1 MNLVFLNSLEKEA
14 GDGRVRRAQVS
25 ICEDKGLWHVFWTV
39 TLDDGKERQDCWYE
53 GRSWEEMIHHFRER
67 IQEKIAEGYTPIMKE
82 SLSSPD
88 KETLPFP
95 DVAAG
100 MNASALLQYY
110 GEKHA
115 NPHVYDALRG
125 WRKERAVRDGKSP
138 FIVATNS
145 MLQMISAFLPHT
157 LEELRQIPG
166 WRKHKTDL
174 YGEEIVAITQTAERS
189 TGFPL
194 DWVIAKVDMEKFQHW
209 LAGEIR
215 RKNEAQRLKRQQKQK
230 LLEVIGHGGEL
241 SVLQRELSLRRR
253 DLLLMIEELD
263 KEGYDIRPLI
273 ETELKTVSDSKLK
286 LAWQAFE
293 EEGDRYLKPVAQ
305 KVFANERMA
314 GHDLMRAYEWLR
326 LLRLK
331 YRKEKGLA

>member
-14 GDGRVRRAQVS
+14 GDNRVRRAQVS
-25 ICEDKGLWHVFWTV
+25 ICEDKGLWHVFWNETM
-39 TLDDGKERQDCWYE
+39 DDGKERQDCWYE
-53 GRSWEEMIHHFRER
+53 GQRWDEMIHHFRER
-67 IQEKIAEGYTPIMKE
+67 VQEKIAEGYKPLMKD
-82 SLSSPD
+82 SLPSPN
-88 KETLPFP
+88 
-95 DVAAG
+95 VAAG
-100 MNASALLQYY
+100 MNASALFQYY
-110 GEKHA
+110 AEKHS

-125 WRKERAVRDGKSP
+125 WRKERAIRDGKSP

-145 MLQMISAFLPHT
+145 MLQMISAFLPYT

-166 WRKHKTDL
+166 WMKHKTDL
-174 YGEEIVAITQTAERS
+174 YGEEIIAITKTAERR

-194 DWVIAKVDMEKFQHW
+194 DWVITKVDMEKFQHW

-230 LLEVIGHGGEL
+230 LLEAIGQGGEL

-273 ETELKTVSDSKLK
+273 ETELKTVSDGKLK

-305 KVFANERMA
+305 KVFANEQMD
-314 GHDLMRAYEWLR
+314 GQDLTRAYEWLR